1 MKVLLTNDDG
11 PTSPLLAFAIE
22 ALGELADI
30 KVLKIAIP
38 DCEQSWKSHAM
49 SGHGSI
55 NPRPTT
61 IAGAPVVLV
70 DGTPADCVDWAM
82 HNLFAAGQW
91 PDLVVAG
98 VNCGKNT
105 GLGFVLSSATIG
117 ACLHAN
123 VAEPPRPGLAFS
135 QDFGDLAVAAAVKQG
150 TLSKRQRA
158 TLREQVVANIK
169 TSWAYLLD
177 KEGFRQR
184 PVTWNINF
192 PENAAP
198 VQRLVE
204 SVIGDSRL
212 EQCFRKKKGRFE
224 HSLARYAEDPDP
236 HSDGVVLAGGH
247 ITVSEIDIRR
257 LCAPSPAR
265 PL

>member
-22 ALGELADI
+22 ALAGLPDI
-30 KVLKIAIP
+30 DLLKIAIP
-38 DCEQSWKSHAM
+38 QCEQSWKSHAM

-135 QDFGDLAVAAAVKQG
+135 QDFADLAVAAAVKQG
-150 TLSKRQRA
+150 TLSNRQQA
-158 TLREQVVANIK
+158 TLRDQVVGNIK
-169 TSWAYLLD
+169 ASWAHLLN
-177 KEGFRQR
+177 KEGFLHR

-192 PENAAP
+192 PEHGGPAP
-198 VQRLVE
+198 RLVE
-204 SVIGDSRL
+204 SAIGDSRL
-212 EQCFRKKKGRFE
+212 AQCFREKEGRFE

-236 HSDGVVLAGGH
+236 DSDGVALAGGH

-257 LCAPSPAR
+257 LCPPNAAR
-265 PL
+265 PW